1 MNIQDQIIR
10 DTRSLLKNIPPVCF
24 PYDAQNCA
32 PAQKDSQVLLLKE
45 TAFELGGRERK
56 SAAYTCVSSAPGIVG
71 ENATLLYGP
80 DLGQIKG
87 PLSYARITFAE
98 TEDIGEDDRAYHI
111 CKDIDLIKYS
121 VFPEGFMV
129 RASSMEAREQVRV
142 GKKAVKDGLSFAQIG
157 NLFIRKYLE
166 YPKVRAVQ
174 VLFITGETA
183 DFKGLG
189 RLAEKNKMI
198 TKALNKIMEKADK
211 ECSTCGLKEICD
223 EVEGLRK
230 MHFQNRKR

>member
-1 MNIQDQIIR
+1 M
-10 DTRSLLKNIPPVCF
+10 SLE
-24 PYDAQNCA
+24 A
-32 PAQKDSQVLLLKE
+32 
-45 TAFELGGRERK
+45 ERK
-56 SAAYTCVSSAPGIVG
+56 SAAYIRISSEPGIVG
-71 ENATLLYGP
+71 ENSTLLYGP

-129 RASSMEAREQVRV
+129 RSSMEAREQVRV

-230 MHFQNRKR
+230 CIFRTERGDTFENR

>member
-1 MNIQDQIIR
+1 MDIQDRIIR
-10 DTRSLLKNIPPVCF
+10 DTRLLLQDIPSACF
-24 PYDAQNCA
+24 PYDAGNCA
-32 PAQKDSQVLLLKE
+32 PARKESQVLLQKE
-45 TAFELGGRERK
+45 TAFELGGREKK
-56 SAAYTCVSSAPGIVG
+56 SAAYTCVTSTPGMVG
-71 ENATLLYGP
+71 KSNTLLYGP

-98 TEDIGEDDRAYHI
+98 TEDIGEEDEAYHI

-121 VFPEGFMV
+121 VYPEGFMV
-129 RASSMEAREQVRV
+129 RASSMEVREQVRV
-142 GKKAVKDGLSFAQIG
+142 GKKAVKEGLSFAQTG
-157 NLFIRKYLE
+157 NLYIKNYLQ
-166 YPKVRAVQ
+166 YPQVKAVQ
-174 VLFITGETA
+174 VIFITGETA
-183 DFKGLG
+183 DFKILDQ
-189 RLAEKNKMI
+189 LAKKNKMI